1 VTIPREAWL
10 LALLTVLL
18 ALGLLVGLRVRRSQ
32 RQARLRALAAELG
45 LAWVAADDV
54 GLRRR
59 LAGCELFAPVAASR
73 ADGLLAGSYDGIPM
87 RVLNYDYGNFVSSG
101 FTPYI
106 VVIFVA
112 DSAWPEFRLRPRRSL
127 NSLRPVAEGAEA
139 LEDFPE
145 LDAYVLTGSPGRA
158 VLEDCALLAGQGRWP
173 AAALQ
178 AGTLIYY
185 EPLRTRPTAAAIRA
199 ILAAGAVVYRAMPAA
214 AVR

>member
-1 VTIPREAWL
+1 MPREAWSV
-10 LALLTVLL
+10 AILTALL
-18 ALGLLVGLRVRRSQ
+18 ALGLLLGLRVWRGQ
-32 RQARLRALAAELG
+32 RQARFRTLAAELG

-54 GLRRR
+54 GLRRQ

-73 ADGLLAGSYDGIPM
+73 ADGLLVGSYAGSPV
-87 RVLNYDYGNFVSSG
+87 RVLNYDYGNFASSG

-106 VVIFVA
+106 VALFAA
-112 DSAWPEFRLRPRRSL
+112 DPAWPEFRLRPRHSL
-127 NSLRPVAEGAEA
+127 SCLRPVVEVAEA

-158 VLEDCALLAGQGRWP
+158 VLAQCALVASQGRWP

-185 EPLRTRPTAAAIRA
+185 EPLRTRPTPAALHA
-199 ILAAGAVVYRAMPAA
+199 ILTAGTAVYRGMPTSAT
-214 AVR
+214 R